1 MAAVWYIDS
10 LMIAI
15 GKAGETASE
24 TISISPWNDGRP
36 RSGEGHVLWR
46 KSEQWVGGMKKKR
59 LKQEKIN
66 EHMKR
71 G

>member
-1 MAAVWYIDS
+1 VAAVWYIDC

-15 GKAGETASE
+15 GKPGETASE

-46 KSEQWVGGMKKKR
+46 KSEQWVG
-59 LKQEKIN
+59 E
-66 EHMKR
+66 
-71 G
+71 